1 MLDPQPNY
9 YVRSFLNIP
18 QTNILIVNTISDIVQ
33 GSSIV
38 YYIDME
44 TSGGSVI
51 NVVKH
56 SCLNPSIG
64 DLFTSET
71 YQFLILAC
79 DDFSIISY
87 DLKAGNKNQITQ
99 LTQIPF
105 VLQIFNNK
113 NLIGIG
119 DKSKGTAVFFKFNA
133 PSFGFLIEINPG
145 KNKDTILQIDIL
157 VDGTLWLQFIN
168 SNLFIP
174 FSQCISDHN
183 NCLICQ
189 QNFYFKIQNGYDQKQ
204 TYGQGIINQEYRT
217 SQSFVTAMIRAQ
229 IYQEVVQATQAMTV
243 NISIDQ
249 SNPFSLSTVLL
260 NFDFSNIISLMMQ
273 CTQCQNGQ
281 YFTLKFPDSMVFRN
295 YLQIQLNQ
303 VSIDFTELSADD
315 DCGITLQNIQNNST
329 INDIQIISQK
339 NAKQN
344 CNQIQINNATVTI
357 SNYTISGQDFSNTS
371 SIITTI
377 NTGQINLISLSLVNS
392 ILGRSFSVLSQLSDV
407 TANLNQ
413 ISISNNTCA
422 QNVADDTIVSSLF
435 SASLFAVQNFNISYN
450 YLCNT
455 LIFTTVASIEQH
467 NQIFRFDNVTL
478 LGNQLVTKTTYILF
492 NALYSM
498 LSKPDHQVIFTNL
511 SITYNKLVVANS
523 LTDQQISSFISTSKV
538 SNVSLINTNF
548 VNQHHIFLSIIDTS
562 NNVQIVNANCINEQS
577 YNLNQTV
584 LARTAGCL
592 YFTEVQ
598 QLNISTINII
608 NKNTIDE
615 NLIKFESFIT
625 KSIQIT
631 IDNANLTGIAQ
642 TQLAGNAPMNPIYIM
657 VMYDLQA
664 SITNSVFTQNTYTI
678 DETKSDKFI
687 ISTNGLGAHFL
698 TGNINIQNC
707 TFFNSSSNSGYN
719 YIYIVGDVVN
729 MNQVNFTQ
737 SSYSDL
743 ALNQP
748 YLFKNRGGNLYIQIN
763 YLNITNCLFSQSTSM
778 LGSFI
783 YAMPISSLLQIH
795 IQDTTFNEGYANIDG
810 GAIYLY
816 PSNTIHFNCK
826 NCDFIDIYT
835 MNIAD
840 TSAIIGLENSATLDT
855 SHHVFNFDGGIIK
868 NIFGNG
874 DNTFLSLQSVDI
886 IIQNY
891 QTITTVSTNSLYS
904 IFAKMLN
911 TQNVGVQPAQIT
923 NAAQQSL
930 LISASQSIVN
940 ITNCKFS
947 QSIFKFQAISIV
959 QGNLSLNQ
967 VTFYNISQYQNK
979 RSLQQLVVQNPIAK
993 GNSLILLQNSQ
1004 LQITNLSLFQNI
1016 NCTLNCNGGSIQL
1029 LNSQFSIS
1037 DTTFNYSNVNILFQF
1052 SNIKASFSQADFGGA
1067 IFIQGIVNENSIQN
1081 ASFLSNQA
1089 NFDGGAIFFNSM
1101 LTDKF
1106 SLTIDKSTFSENLS
1120 INSRGGALYILSNA
1134 YNSVVQSFAIQNT
1147 IIQSNKAMV
1156 GGAINSQNISPKSI
1170 NNQFIGNQALI
1181 YGNNQISYPT
1191 QLDYYNITQFL
1202 QDNQNATFK
1211 EGLLTISN
1219 FRSGENLPTIY
1230 LQFKNEEAVLY
1241 PITNSDFQQYVI
1253 DVNVFQAQQNPDYDV
1268 SGNISSIYDKNTKSF
1283 ILTEIKIVGTPNS
1296 SQYYEFKSNIIKVL
1310 DPNTQQYSS
1319 DYSLRFLIQ
1328 FRECI
1333 AGEEVQKYNQL
1344 LECSPCSQ
1352 NMYSLDSKGCKQC
1365 PDGANCLGG
1374 TNITVKNDYWRR
1386 SYESDLIIQCENQLS
1401 NCIGGSYGNLLC
1413 FQGHIGALCEECDIY
1428 GEYWDSK
1435 YAKSG
1440 KYSCT
1445 NCNQITGNLY
1455 IVILMT
1461 AWTMFSMTIA
1471 IKSDI
1476 DTLEYEAGALKI
1488 KKITRKKGQNNSIIR
1503 PTNVTLSKQKKFGN
1517 SQEDGAKAGIYI
1529 KMLTNYLQIVNSLT
1543 TFHLSLPSGIFV
1555 VPDSVGRPLQQTV
1568 NSIDCALAEIST
1580 NVPIIYLR
1588 VIVSISLPIFYFLLF
1603 FIGVVIKKVL
1613 NRLDEY
1619 STFSSAASILIGVFI
1634 YSNPYSYFVIIG
1646 FVLLIIINVWYIAY
1660 LLIKILSGYI
1670 FKIKGMKKMVM
1681 QKLSKKFSYFKKYIP
1696 KDEEIRKM
1704 DPKIRQKMRDILN
1717 KFLNYSPE
1725 EKREFILK
1733 LYQNEL
1739 TATNKPEYD
1748 KIKQN
1753 FIQKINI
1760 YIFQQKR
1767 KSRIQAQKKTTIILK
1782 KQQEIKAINLEENNQ
1797 GLIIFDS
1804 ENPQPSYYF
1813 RSFLNIP
1820 KTNILI
1826 ANTISDSIQ
1835 GSSIVYYLDMET
1847 SSGSILNVVKPDYLI
1862 IQMDYILSQDEIV
1875 IANDNKI
1882 LVVNPYTLK
1891 ARKSVIFKQVVS
1903 FLLVPS
1909 RNYIVVTLAQNQLIV
1924 IDTQNLLT
1932 QSILDNSDYIQL
1944 GNTNQYQTQLIT
1956 LQQNQDVLI
1965 CSDSIGLFSWIA
1977 DFNQLTFTY
1986 NGYIDD
1992 KGCLNP
1998 SIGDLF
2004 VSSQYQFLILSCDD
2018 LTVISY
2024 DLKSGFKKIIKQLTQ
2039 VPFVLSLFNNKQVIG
2054 IGNKAKGTALLYK
2067 FNAPNFDF
2075 LIEVNPGKNQDV
2087 ILAID
2092 FLIDGTLWLQFSNS
2106 NLFIPFNQCISDP
2119 KNCLICQQNF
2129 YFKIQNGYDQSQTYG
2144 KGLIGFEYRTSQSF
2158 VTAMIK
2164 ITLISFSLFQS
2175 VLGRNFSVISQ
2186 LSNVIIN
2193 LDQINISENV
2203 CAQNVPDDS
2212 VVSSLFSASLFSV
2225 SNFNITNNNF
2235 CNSLIFTTVASI
2247 QQHNQI
2253 FQFNNLTIYG
2263 NQFVTKTTYI
2273 LFNALYS
2280 MLSKPDHQVMFTNL
2294 NINDNKLIVSN
2305 AQTDQKIS
2313 SFISTSKV
2321 LNVTFTNI
2329 NFVNQN
2335 HIFLSIIDNSDNV
2348 QIVNTNCT
2356 NEQSFNDNN
2365 NQQDLTRTA
2374 GCLYFTEVS
2383 SLNISTI
2390 NIINKNTVD
2399 ENLIKFESF
2408 FTQSSKILIDKA
2420 NISGINQTQKA
2431 GNAPMNPIYLMVMYD
2446 LQFSITNSVFKHNTY
2461 TINENTQ
2468 DKTIISTTGI
2478 GARFLTGALNIQK
2491 CTFFNSSSNSQFN
2504 NIYILGDTAN
2514 LNEVNFISSSYSEQ
2528 ILNQPFFFKNHGG
2541 NLYLQ
2546 INYINLTNCH
2556 FSQSTSQLGSFIYA
2570 MPISAPLQIYIQDS
2584 IFSEGYASIDGG
2596 AIYLYPSNTI
2606 NFNCKNC
2613 SFIDI
2618 YTMNS
2623 NSAATLGFENSVTQ
2637 DTSRHNINFN
2647 GGIIKNL
2654 FGNGDNTFM
2663 TLQTADIT
2671 IQNYQKITIES
2682 INPHYLDL
2690 LKKIYTSDGQL
2701 VQPAQ
2706 LVNIQSCTLKV
2717 SNCNVINW
2725 NQINASQQPLIINS
2739 QQSQVNLSNCNF
2751 TNIIFKKQAL
2761 SIIQGN
2767 LSLNHI
2773 LFNDIS
2779 QIQNKR
2785 SLQQLIV
2792 QTPVA
2797 DGSSLIQLQNSN
2809 IQITN
2814 FTLFQNINCIENCNG
2829 GTLQL
2834 QNSQFTI
2841 SDTTFKNSYAD
2852 FGGAIFIEG
2861 IPQVNKINNCNF
2873 IQNNANYDGGAIYFN
2888 SDLKDIYGDFWDS
2901 KYAKSGKY
2909 SCTNCNQIT
2918 GNLYVVILLTAWT
2931 MLSMTIAIKADIETL
2946 ENEAGALKIK
2956 QNLRKKGKNNSI
2968 IRPANVTLSKKK
2980 KFGNS
2985 WEDDDKAGVYIKMLT
3000 NYLQIVNSLTTF
3012 NLRLP
3017 PSIFI
3022 VPDSVGRPL
3031 QQTLNSMDCA
3041 LAQTKTNIP
3050 IIYLRVVV
3058 SIAIPVFYFLLF
3070 SFGVIIS
3077 RISATNH
3084 PEYDKIKTNF
3094 IQKMDFYQFK
3104 QDSKTHL
3111 QAKNTK
3117 IVFNLQSEGN
3127 NNQQTEGVENNEELI
3142 IFDSES
3148 SQLSEE
3154 KSVKVEEQVS
3164 DQQQSNSK
3172 RFFQHNSKPSKTQDN
3187 SFSNSDKKTKDLES
3201 QKPSQV
3207 NQPEQ
3212 TIFCQF
3218 EAENQN

>member
-1517 SQEDGAKAGIYI
+1517 SQEDGAKA
-1529 KMLTNYLQIVNSLT
+1529 
-1543 TFHLSLPSGIFV
+1543 
-1555 VPDSVGRPLQQTV
+1555 
-1568 NSIDCALAEIST
+1568 E
-1580 NVPIIYLR
+1580 
-1588 VIVSISLPIFYFLLF
+1588 
-1603 FIGVVIKKVL
+1603 
-1613 NRLDEY
+1613 
-1619 STFSSAASILIGVFI
+1619 
-1634 YSNPYSYFVIIG
+1634 
-1646 FVLLIIINVWYIAY
+1646 
-1660 LLIKILSGYI
+1660 
-1670 FKIKGMKKMVM
+1670 
-1681 QKLSKKFSYFKKYIP
+1681 
-1696 KDEEIRKM
+1696 
-1704 DPKIRQKMRDILN
+1704 
-1717 KFLNYSPE
+1717 
-1725 EKREFILK
+1725 
-1733 LYQNEL
+1733 
-1739 TATNKPEYD
+1739 
-1748 KIKQN
+1748 
-1753 FIQKINI
+1753 
-1760 YIFQQKR
+1760 
-1767 KSRIQAQKKTTIILK
+1767 
-1782 KQQEIKAINLEENNQ
+1782 
-1797 GLIIFDS
+1797 
-1804 ENPQPSYYF
+1804 
-1813 RSFLNIP
+1813 
-1820 KTNILI
+1820 
-1826 ANTISDSIQ
+1826 
-1835 GSSIVYYLDMET
+1835 
-1847 SSGSILNVVKPDYLI
+1847 
-1862 IQMDYILSQDEIV
+1862 
-1875 IANDNKI
+1875 
-1882 LVVNPYTLK
+1882 
-1891 ARKSVIFKQVVS
+1891 
-1903 FLLVPS
+1903 
-1909 RNYIVVTLAQNQLIV
+1909 
-1924 IDTQNLLT
+1924 
-1932 QSILDNSDYIQL
+1932 
-1944 GNTNQYQTQLIT
+1944 
-1956 LQQNQDVLI
+1956 
-1965 CSDSIGLFSWIA
+1965 
-1977 DFNQLTFTY
+1977 
-1986 NGYIDD
+1986 
-1992 KGCLNP
+1992 GCLNP

-2888 SDLKDIYGDFWDS
+2888 SDLKDKFSFTVDQSKFIENISKNSKGGAFFIYSSAYNSDNQFITISNSLIQQNKAVVGGAINNQNISPKSINNQFIDNKALIYGNDQISYPTELDYYNINQFLQDNKNSTYQDGLLTLSNFRSGDNLPKISLQFKNQDVVLYPITDSDYQQYIITVDVFQGLNNPNYDVSGNITTVYDKNTKSFAFSGIKIIGTPNFWDS

-2968 IRPANVTLSKKK
+2968 IRPANS
-2980 KFGNS
+2980 
-2985 WEDDDKAGVYIKMLT
+2985 
-3000 NYLQIVNSLTTF
+3000 LQPYKEQVLN
-3012 NLRLP
+3012 RLDEY
-3017 PSIFI
+3017 STICSAATI
-3022 VPDSVGRPL
+3022 L
-3031 QQTLNSMDCA
+3031 
-3041 LAQTKTNIP
+3041 
-3050 IIYLRVVV
+3050 
-3058 SIAIPVFYFLLF
+3058 
-3070 SFGVIIS
+3070 FGVFIYSNPYPYLVILGFVFLVIINACPEEK
-3077 RISATNH
+3077 RAFILKLYEQELTATNH